1 MADRAEAAR
10 VAVEAEE
17 AGADDIERCD
27 EHSRTLSR
35 VVVITA
41 IGAVLTA
48 GVSCSRAPSGPPP
61 KVFQAPEAAVQA
73 LNQAVKKSSLEEI
86 VAIFGADAKDLIDSS
101 DPIAA
106 SRRREVFAIA
116 MAEGWRLVDEGP
128 RKTLVVGNEAW
139 PFPVPLVPDAK
150 GWHFDTAL
158 GKEEVIARR
167 IGRNELAAIQISRT
181 YVAAQRAYARQG
193 HDGKPAGLYA
203 RLFRSDPDRHNG
215 LYWPSRPWSAAQPDG
230 RPPAASSRGAPG
242 IGLHARG
249 AVSVLR
255 LLLQDRHGARTAAT
269 GGARDYVVN
278 GDMSGGFALVAWP
291 AQYDVTGVMTFVV
304 NHDGVVYEKDLGS
317 GTEAAVK
324 SLSLFD
330 PDASWSAIK

>member
-1 MADRAEAAR
+1 MTSM
-10 VAVEAEE
+10 
-17 AGADDIERCD
+17 RCD
-27 EHSRTLSR
+27 GRSRALSHL
-35 VVVITA
+35 VVTTVVGT
-41 IGAVLTA
+41 VLAA
-48 GVSCSRAPSGPPP
+48 GVSCSRARSEPPP

-73 LNQAVKKSSLEEI
+73 LNQAVKKNSIDEV

-101 DPIAA
+101 DPIAS
-106 SRRREVFAIA
+106 SRRREVFAVA
-116 MAEGWRLVDEGP
+116 MAEGWRLVDDGP

-139 PFPVPLVPDAK
+139 PFPVPLVADAK

-167 IGRNELAAIQISRT
+167 IGRNELAAIQVSRT

-193 HDGKPAGLYA
+193 HDGKAAGLYA
-203 RLFRSDPDRHNG
+203 RVFRSDPDRQNG
-215 LYWPSRPWSAAQPDG
+215 LYWPSVHGQPRSPMGDLLPRAAEERKASGSSGDG
-230 RPPAASSRGAPG
+230 PSPFYGYYFKIVTAQGS
-242 IGLHARG
+242 
-249 AVSVLR
+249 
-255 LLLQDRHGARTAAT
+255 AAT

-304 NHDGVVYEKDLGS
+304 NHDDVVYEKDFGP
-317 GTEAAVK
+317 GTEASIK